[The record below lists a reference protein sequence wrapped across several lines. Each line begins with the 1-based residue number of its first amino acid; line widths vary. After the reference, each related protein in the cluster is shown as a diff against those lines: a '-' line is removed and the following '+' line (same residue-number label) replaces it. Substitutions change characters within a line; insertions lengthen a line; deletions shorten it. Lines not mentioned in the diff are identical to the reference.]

1 MERFDF
7 GGEIVWQPTREY
19 VERSRL
25 RRFMDRH
32 GIANVAALMRR
43 STEELECSG
52 TPS

>member
-19 VERSRL
+19 VERSCL
-25 RRFMDRH
+25 RGFMDWP
-32 GIANVAALMRR
+32 GIASGAALMRR
-43 STEELECSG
+43 STEELECAG